1 VLIDIITIFPGMFSA
16 LEESIV
22 RRAVLEGHVQISVT
36 DLRDHATGKHRSVD
50 DYPYGG
56 GPGMVMQPEPF
67 FLAVE
72 RLREVDATVGKVIL
86 LCPQGEKFTQ
96 RKAEELSRTERLI
109 LLCGHYEGVDERVR
123 EKLVDEE
130 VSIGDFVL
138 TGGEIAAMALTDAVV
153 RLLPG
158 VLPEQSVEDE
168 SFATGLLE
176 YPQYTRP
183 PEFRGMGVPDVL
195 ISGNHK
201 LIREWRREQSLLR
214 TLYRRPDL
222 LSGADL
228 SDKEKQMLKDAALR
242 HGMTLEL

>member
-1 VLIDIITIFPGMFSA
+1 MLIDIITIFPGMFSA